1 MDNMKLSFPTS
12 YCVFDFETTDL
23 DVTKA
28 EVVEI
33 GAKKVIRDIYG
44 KITTEETRTWLININ
59 RDLPEITTKITG
71 ITTEEMR
78 KGGIPVDQAFND
90 FTGFCAG
97 LPFVGHNICRYD
109 IPILLNTLAR
119 LGRTSSPIQYYC
131 TQCVDTAALY
141 KGQALKEP
149 HRHNETHLEYVKRIL
164 EIRSPTKFN
173 LLYACTQ
180 LGITSGDVAAHRAG
194 GDVELAGRLYRK
206 ITEII

>member
-109 IPILLNTLAR
+109 IPILL
-119 LGRTSSPIQYYC
+119 TSLPGFGG
-131 TQCVDTAALY
+131 TAGPFHIPALSALTPPLPL
-141 KGQALKEP
+141 KG
-149 HRHNETHLEYVKRIL
+149 
-164 EIRSPTKFN
+164 
-173 LLYACTQ
+173 
-180 LGITSGDVAAHRAG
+180 
-194 GDVELAGRLYRK
+194 
-206 ITEII
+206 